1 MSTYRT
7 SPLEQSM
14 ASIYDTAMDLEI
26 TASWIGE
33 EPYGSEE
40 QTKKYLHQCAQK
52 LRDAY
57 LLLMQI
63 TGADPCRQKI
73 VIKQVISYCG
83 T

>member
-1 MSTYRT
+1 MSKYRT

-14 ASIYDTAMDLEI
+14 TSIYDTAMDLEI

-40 QTKKYLHQCAQK
+40 QTKEDLCKAAQR

-57 LLLMQI
+57 TLLSQI
-63 TGADPCRQKI
+63 TGADPCRQKNRNRGSYL
-73 VIKQVISYCG
+73 IS
-83 T
+83 